1 MSDSSESSDS
11 EFSEDGYGGDED
23 VPDNVEEWTDFEDD
37 TNEAVENDHKK
48 EFDLLSK
55 ITLCA
60 KHKSGFM
67 VPHSCTK
74 CAAAVG
80 LIKDKEIVKKLVLNT
95 KPSGSTLVARYS
107 GRCDTVDPTLVLSS
121 DTIQNALNIFT
132 KGVFKDQR
140 QWSEV
145 IRKYLCLPADQHE
158 LLNLD
163 IQQEE
168 ILNQFRKEPRFQN
181 IFKFGSDLAKE
192 LKKLRLSYRPLLCL
206 MERVNDDMSVAK
218 AIAEKAG
225 VSFPDPEDAP
235 PRVGANVPRN
245 GRTILDSLRYLEFD
259 GIFPVPDISEFTDQL
274 PEDAAE
280 ALVVVFENY
289 RADVG
294 NQFMKLYNSFSAH
307 LNAADDW
314 LILNSDLYS
323 NVDAGFRE
331 LIRDRFASVFRKD
344 IKIDVIGQSSSR
356 TLKDEK
362 SLGLLGG

>member
-11 EFSEDGYGGDED
+11 EYSEDASGGDED
-23 VPDNVEEWTDFEDD
+23 VPDNVEEWTDFEED
-37 TNEAVENDHKK
+37 TDEAVEKNHKM
-48 EFDLLSK
+48 EIDLLSK

-168 ILNQFRKEPRFQN
+168 ILNQFRKEP
-181 IFKFGSDLAKE
+181 
-192 LKKLRLSYRPLLCL
+192 
-206 MERVNDDMSVAK
+206 
-218 AIAEKAG
+218 
-225 VSFPDPEDAP
+225 
-235 PRVGANVPRN
+235 
-245 GRTILDSLRYLEFD
+245 
-259 GIFPVPDISEFTDQL
+259 
-274 PEDAAE
+274 
-280 ALVVVFENY
+280 
-289 RADVG
+289 
-294 NQFMKLYNSFSAH
+294 
-307 LNAADDW
+307 
-314 LILNSDLYS
+314 
-323 NVDAGFRE
+323 
-331 LIRDRFASVFRKD
+331 
-344 IKIDVIGQSSSR
+344 
-356 TLKDEK
+356 
-362 SLGLLGG
+362 